1 MSNAAE
7 SLDAVLQEH
16 AERGLEI
23 RALNK
28 LIAGQDTRIFMLGQL
43 LTICIKLLDSNKIE
57 LDEQSKL
64 DRSALTAL
72 GLICKKEK

>member
-1 MSNAAE
+1 MSNAVE
-7 SLDAVLQEH
+7 SIEQVLQEH

-23 RALNK
+23 RELQRTIRN
-28 LIAGQDTRIFMLGQL
+28 QDTRIVMLGQL
-43 LTICIKLLDSNKIE
+43 LTTCIGLLDSNKIS

-64 DRSALTAL
+64 DRVGLTAL